1 MNNNISSKI
10 KALVF
15 CRVSSKEQEDTG
27 YSLDSQEKLLTEYA
41 GKYDYKI
48 AKVYRISE
56 SASGKQVRK
65 TFIEALQFATKN
77 KVDVILCEKIDRL
90 TRNLKDAATVDDWVK
105 EDTKRAVH
113 FVKENFTLNQQT
125 RAHDNLVWDMKV
137 AIARFYTNNL
147 SEEVKKGQVEKLA
160 QGWLPTKPPLGYKT
174 TGDKGHKIHVVDEEV
189 APFMRK
195 MFEWYATGNYSIA
208 RVEKGLFEA
217 GMRTRSGKKLGM
229 SRIHVLLQDPF
240 YYGKIRW
247 MDKLYAG
254 KHEPLIAKD
263 VFDKVQILIRRK
275 TLAPHLMKHNA
286 LFKSKVFCENCGGM
300 MTWYEKKGH
309 WYGHCNNHGEYAKC
323 SKKVCMR
330 QEAVEEQITGVFD
343 IIAPKNE
350 EVLAAITQ
358 ILKDKHKDMANNR
371 ESDIK
376 RFNTLLANVQV
387 QKDRLYE
394 AKLNKEVPVDYV
406 ERKLSELT
414 TEEETIENSLV
425 SIRDKSDEHQ
435 AAGIAVHE
443 LAFRCKDIY
452 EAGDIDNKRL
462 LLSQLFTNLL
472 QNGREIKKEYT
483 NAASFLMEWMPKLNT
498 DYELQKSEQIK
509 GKDVVL
515 STSSPIW
522 LGGQDLNLRPSG

>member
-1 MNNNISSKI
+1 MTNNISSKI
-10 KALVF
+10 KAMVF

-27 YSLDSQEKLLTEYA
+27 YSLDSQEKLLTDYA
-41 GKYDYKI
+41 KKYDYKVI
-48 AKVYRISE
+48 KVYRISE

-77 KVDVILCEKIDRL
+77 KIEIILCEKIDRL
-90 TRNLKDAATVDDWVK
+90 TRNLKDAATIDDWVK
-105 EDTKRAVH
+105 EDTGRAVH
-113 FVKENFTLNQQT
+113 FVKENFVLNQQT
-125 RAHDNLVWDMKV
+125 KAHDNFIWDMKV
-137 AIARFYTNNL
+137 AVARFYTNNL
-147 SEEVKKGQVEKLA
+147 SEEVKKGQIEKLA

-174 TGDKGHKIHVVDEEV
+174 IGDKGHKTHIVDEEV

-195 MFEWYATGNYSIA
+195 MFELYATGNYSIA
-208 RVEKGLFEA
+208 RVEKELFEA

-247 MDKLYAG
+247 MEKLYAG

-263 VFDKVQILIRRK
+263 VFDKVQILIHRK

-286 LFKSKVFCENCGGM
+286 LFKSKIFCENCGGM

-323 SKKVCMR
+323 TKKTCMR
-330 QEAVEEQITGVFD
+330 QEAIEAQVTTVFD
-343 IIAPKNE
+343 IIAPQNE
-350 EVLAAITQ
+350 EVLAAIVY
-358 ILKDKHKDMANNR
+358 ILKNKHKDMAANR
-371 ESDIK
+371 ENDIK
-376 RFNTLLANVQV
+376 RYNSLLANVQV

-394 AKLNKEVPVDYV
+394 AKLNKEVPVEYV
-406 ERKLSELT
+406 ERKLTELT
-414 TEEETIENSLV
+414 TEEETLENSLV
-425 SIRDKSDEHQ
+425 SVRDKSDEHQ

-443 LAFRCKDIY
+443 LAFRSKEIY
-452 EAGDIDNKRL
+452 EATDNIDMKRL

-472 QNGREIKKEYT
+472 QNGLEIKKEYT
-483 NAASFLMEWMPKLNT
+483 SAAELLVEWVPKLNK

-515 STSSPIW
+515 STSSPVW
-522 LGGQDLNLRPSG
+522 LRR